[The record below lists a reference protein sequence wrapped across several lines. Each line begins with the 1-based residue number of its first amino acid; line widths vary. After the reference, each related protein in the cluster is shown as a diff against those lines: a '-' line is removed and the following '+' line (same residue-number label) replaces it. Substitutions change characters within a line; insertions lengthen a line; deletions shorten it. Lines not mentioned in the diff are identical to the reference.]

1 MIRGP
6 VYKFHPIE
14 FWVDFIFGLVTQ
26 VTSKNQTVRSFDLT
40 TVVFFFVTKQ
50 LFFSNNFFDVVKI
63 DKNRSI
69 SLYKQGVVHPNDNF
83 GIA

>member
-1 MIRGP
+1 MMIIR
-6 VYKFHPIE
+6 
-14 FWVDFIFGLVTQ
+14 Q
-26 VTSKNQTVRSFDLT
+26 VNTKQI
-40 TVVFFFVTKQ
+40 FFFC
-50 LFFSNNFFDVVKI
+50 NDFFDVDVEI

>member
-1 MIRGP
+1 MMIIR
-6 VYKFHPIE
+6 
-14 FWVDFIFGLVTQ
+14 Q
-26 VTSKNQTVRSFDLT
+26 VKTKQ
-40 TVVFFFVTKQ
+40 VFFFC
-50 LFFSNNFFDVVKI
+50 NDFFDVDVVVEI